1 MSWVDNLSKNLIS
14 NADLYIGDDKVDT
27 VLNQPITQPITQRIT
42 QPTIQIKKQK
52 VVKNYNISWN
62 LIANI
67 HDIDFTQNYS
77 CYDDK
82 CIESTFFIDE
92 MLDFANDQGFTKI
105 GYKHP
110 KINEFNILIECDI
123 DEFNKKIK
131 NFIEFKTGKF
141 ITYSITRLDNND
153 DIYK

>member
-1 MSWVDNLSKNLIS
+1 MSWIDNLSKNLIS

-27 VLNQPITQPITQRIT
+27 VLNQPITQP
-42 QPTIQIKKQK
+42 TIQIKKQK
-52 VVKNYNISWN
+52 IVKNYNISWN

-67 HDIDFTQNYS
+67 DDIDFTQNYS

-82 CIESTFFIDE
+82 CLDSTFFIDE

-123 DEFNKKIK
+123 NEFTKKIK

-141 ITYSITRLDNND
+141 ITHSITRLDNND
-153 DIYK
+153 DIYNLL